1 VLKSDCS
8 DLPTETLHNEPL
20 LIRELQ
26 SGSQE
31 AFTLLYRYYS
41 PRLYVNIKRMVHD
54 PIVAEE
60 MVQELFTRVWKKRD
74 CKGIKENFTGY
85 MYRIAQHLVHDFF
98 RKLKKDQL
106 LLEKFRVWV
115 EEKTETK
122 SAEDILQQHQSFDI
136 LNRAIE
142 HLPVQQ
148 KKAYKLVRQEGYTYK
163 KAAESMGI
171 SPFTVKEYL
180 ALANKSIRN
189 YIHSRVDA
197 PQELMFIVFFYL
209 GIAASH

>member
-1 VLKSDCS
+1 
-8 DLPTETLHNEPL
+8 LPTDNLHNEPL

-41 PRLYVNIKRMVHD
+41 PRLYINIKRMVHD
-54 PIVAEE
+54 PTVAEE

-74 CKGIKENFTGY
+74 CKGIGEDFTGY
-85 MYRIAQHLVHDFF
+85 IYRIAQNLVHDFF

-115 EEKTETK
+115 EEKNDTK
-122 SAEDILQQHQSFDI
+122 SAEDILQQHQTIVI
-136 LNRAIE
+136 LNSAIE

-148 KKAYKLVRQEGYTYK
+148 KKAYKLVREEGYTYK

-171 SPFTVKEYL
+171 SPLTVKEYL

-189 YIHSRVDA
+189 YIHNKVDS
-197 PQELMFIVFFYL
+197 PHELMFLVFFYMAV
-209 GIAASH
+209 G

>member
-1 VLKSDCS
+1 MPSDN
-8 DLPTETLHNEPL
+8 LHNEPL

-31 AFTLLYRYYS
+31 AFTLLYRFYS

-54 PIVAEE
+54 PVVAEE

-74 CKGIKENFTGY
+74 CKGIREDFTGY
-85 MYRIAQHLVHDFF
+85 IHRIAQHLVHDFF

-106 LLEKFRVWV
+106 LLERFRIWA

-122 SAEDILQQHQSFDI
+122 TAVDILEQNQSFVI
-136 LNRAIE
+136 LNSAIE

-148 KKAYKLVRQEGYTYK
+148 KKAYKLVRQEGYIRASGPGPGNP
-163 KAAESMGI
+163 AATR
-171 SPFTVKEYL
+171 P
-180 ALANKSIRN
+180 R
-189 YIHSRVDA
+189 
-197 PQELMFIVFFYL
+197 PC
-209 GIAASH
+209 